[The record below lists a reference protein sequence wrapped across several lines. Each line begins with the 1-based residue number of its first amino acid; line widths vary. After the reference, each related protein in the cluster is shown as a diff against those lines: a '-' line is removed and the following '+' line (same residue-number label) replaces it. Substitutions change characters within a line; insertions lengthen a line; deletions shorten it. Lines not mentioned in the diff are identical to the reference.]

1 MNALA
6 TVVVE
11 SLLLYF
17 TVVQQLRAI
26 TSIFQ
31 KKIAELDKLKSEA
44 EKVQEQE
51 AREEVLM
58 ERERVFAKLYRRL
71 LHLQNFSISLG

>member
-1 MNALA
+1 LA